1 MPEFA
6 HHPFGLD
13 GFDSGRHQVL
23 HLIGETLF
31 GITVCEESLVI
42 LILAFNTGD
51 IVQTFATAVLAT
63 WTTVSVLGIAEHNH
77 TLEEE
82 FSKDLVK
89 HNLRGTY

>member
-1 MPEFA
+1 MPKFA

-13 GFDSGRHQVL
+13 GFDSGHHQVL
-23 HLIGETLF
+23 HLIGETPF
-31 GITVCEESLVI
+31 GITFCEDSLVI
-42 LILAFNTGD
+42 LILASNKGD

-63 WTTVSVLGIAEHNH
+63 WITSLIGIAEHNH

-89 HNLRGTY
+89 NSLRGTY